1 MKISATYNQ
10 QLTERIHMVMV
21 RKFLIL
27 RSAKSISD
35 RLLENENARLREEI
49 ERLQKELEAAQ
60 RAVRR
65 QAAPFSRGQRKSH
78 PKSPGR
84 KPGARYGAHSRRP
97 VPERVNEEIP
107 APVPAQCPTCAGPLT
122 LGVCRNEN
130 FGYLQSTTYG
140 ANSLW

>member
-1 MKISATYNQ
+1 MNS
-10 QLTERIHMVMV
+10 L
-21 RKFLIL
+21 RKLLIVGS
-27 RSAKSISD
+27 RNFHSD
-35 RLLENENARLREEI
+35 TLLENENARLREEI
-49 ERLQKELEAAQ
+49 ERLQKEWEAAQ

-65 QAAPFSRGQRKSH
+65 QAAQFSRGQRKSH

-97 VPERVNEEIP
+97 VPERVDEEIP
-107 APVPAQCPTCAGPLT
+107 VPVPAQCPACAGPLT
-122 LGVCRNEN
+122 PGVCRNEN

>member
-1 MKISATYNQ
+1 MNS
-10 QLTERIHMVMV
+10 L
-21 RKFLIL
+21 RKLLIVGS
-27 RSAKSISD
+27 RNFHSD
-35 RLLENENARLREEI
+35 RLLESENARLREEI

-60 RAVRR
+60 RTVRR

-97 VPERVNEEIP
+97 VPERVDEEIP